1 MNIEP
6 SEFLSYVNSIIYP
19 FFRILGFF
27 LTAPILNFVNIYN
40 KVKIGLALVI
50 TFALA
55 PILGITYQN
64 STELF
69 SYKSYVLLAL
79 EFTVGLSLGFIMQ
92 MFFQLFVFGGK
103 ITATAAFLGFAEVND
118 ASSAGSGSGNTMSLF
133 GQIYLIMVYLIY
145 LSLDGHLLLINILQS
160 SFNMVNV
167 YSLTFNSDI
176 YWKIVSFGYYIF
188 AGGLL
193 LAIPAV
199 LALLIVNITLGVI
212 TKVAPQLNL
221 FAVGFPAMLIIG
233 LIVLLI
239 SLGGVSEYFIKYSG
253 DLLNVIESIFK

>member
-1 MNIEP
+1 MNIDLG
-6 SEFLSYVNSIIYP
+6 EFLSYINSFIYP
-19 FFRILGFF
+19 FFRVLGFF
-27 LTAPILNFVNIYN
+27 LTAPILNFTNIYN

-55 PILGITYQN
+55 PILGLTYQN
-64 STELF
+64 TTELF
-69 SYKSYVLLAL
+69 SYKSYILLAL

-103 ITATAAFLGFAEVND
+103 VTATAAFLGFAEVND
-118 ASSAGSGSGNTMSLF
+118 ASSAGGGSGNSMSLF

-145 LSLDGHLLLINILQS
+145 LALDGHLLLINILQS
-160 SFNMVNV
+160 SFNMINV
-167 YSLTFNSDI
+167 AGLTLDQSIF
-176 YWKIVSFGYYIF
+176 WKIVSFGYYIF

-199 LALLIVNITLGVI
+199 IALLIVNITLGVI

-233 LIVLLI
+233 LIILLI
-239 SLGGVSEYFIKYSG
+239 SLGGVSDYFIRYSG
-253 DLLNVIESIFK
+253 DLLNVIENIFK